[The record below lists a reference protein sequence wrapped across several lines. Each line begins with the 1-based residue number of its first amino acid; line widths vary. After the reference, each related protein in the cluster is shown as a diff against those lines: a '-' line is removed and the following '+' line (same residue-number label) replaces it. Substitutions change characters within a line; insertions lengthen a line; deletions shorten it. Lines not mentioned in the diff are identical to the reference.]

1 MIEFVPYLLVLIGWQ
16 SADVAGSMTAAQS
29 LHPSEMACES
39 AGAQALAESD
49 GTYRRYFC
57 LLAPTQQDIEDL
69 WQEQK
74 P

>member
-16 SADVAGSMTAAQS
+16 PADVDSSMSVAQS
-29 LHPSEMACES
+29 LHPSAVACER
-39 AGAQALAESD
+39 AGEQALAENA
-49 GTYRRYFC
+49 GAYRRYFC